1 MAYTTIDKHSSHF
14 EISQWAGDGGTQN
27 ITNHNFQ
34 PDRILLKSRATGDG
48 WSLQDSV
55 RGFGSTTKL
64 SPYDTSGPND
74 SSGGSWGNYGY
85 LSQALTNGF
94 TTVAGSNPG
103 QNNKS
108 GNNYVGYSQLAG
120 GTAPTQTYTVKV
132 VSDSGN
138 KYRFDDFGTSA
149 VTLDLQEG
157 GTYTFDS
164 SDSTVNSH
172 PFVLGTSSGVD
183 GSYTTGVTYKLD
195 GVTKTYSQYT
205 SGFSSATSRQ
215 LIITVAASAPT
226 LYYNC
231 SVHSGMGGA
240 INTNDTTGSSNF
252 AGSIQSK
259 ISTNSIS
266 GFSIVQWTGT
276 GSTATIGHELG
287 SKPEL
292 IIIKNL
298 DSTTDWRVFHHK
310 IPGTLGTRSVRLNNT
325 DYYNSDNSHFNDT
338 APGNSVITL
347 GSSTSTNGNGTRY
360 VAYCYKGITGYSSF
374 GSYVGNGNA
383 DGAFIYTGF
392 KPAFFIFKRIDGGT
406 ENWAFADEARN
417 YANVSNHTLA
427 ANSANAES
435 GFGTGVN
442 VFGSGNKIDILSN
455 GIKIREASNYNNT
468 QGATYLYIAFG
479 QTLVGSNNV
488 PATAR

>member
-64 SPYDTSGPND
+64 SPYDGSGPND
-74 SSGGSWGNYGY
+74 SGGGSWGNYGY

-240 INTNDTTGSSNF
+240 INTNSTFGSSNF
-252 AGSIQSK
+252 KGTIQSK
-259 ISTNSIS
+259 VSVNTAA
-266 GFSIVQWTGT
+266 GFSIVTWAGGT
-276 GSTATIGHELG
+276 GGSIGHGLG
-287 SKPEL
+287 GVPGMWC
-292 IIIKNL
+292 IKRLANGTNHIVYHRGCSSGYFLKWNL
-298 DSTTDWRVFHHK
+298 ANAQDNANNYMTSQDADKLVFSNSDHAANSSGDNYVGYFWRE
-310 IPGTLGTRSVRLNNT
+310 IPGFSRMGR
-325 DYYNSDNSHFNDT
+325 YQ
-338 APGNSVITL
+338 GN
-347 GSSTSTNGNGTRY
+347 GSTNGTY
-360 VAYCYKGITGYSSF
+360 VFC
-374 GSYVGNGNA
+374 
-383 DGAFIYTGF
+383 GF
-392 KPAFFIFKRIDGGT
+392 KPRVLMIKRLSSSDEWRIYDDQREDFDGNQISKT
-406 ENWAFADEARN
+406 MYPSTTTAEAN
-417 YANVSNHTLA
+417 DT
-427 ANSANAES
+427 
-435 GFGTGVN
+435 
-442 VFGSGNKIDILSN
+442 GSGVDFLSN
-455 GIKIREASNYNNT
+455 GFKMRSSSV
-468 QGATYLYIAFG
+468 GANGSESYAFWAIG
-479 QTLVGSNNV
+479 QTQVSSNNI
-488 PATAR
+488 PSTAF